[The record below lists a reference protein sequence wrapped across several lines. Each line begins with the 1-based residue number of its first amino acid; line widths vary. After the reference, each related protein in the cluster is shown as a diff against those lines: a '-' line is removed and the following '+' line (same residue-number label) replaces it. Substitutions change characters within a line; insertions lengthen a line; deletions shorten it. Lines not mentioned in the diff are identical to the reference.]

1 MTRSIIRTLAAPA
14 ALAVLLAGC
23 SAADDSPED
32 SPAAAT
38 ESQQEPS
45 DAGDDT
51 GDEADGED
59 PRTDDGQSEA
69 WPEIDDAEENG
80 YYSQGQYLGMNA
92 TGTGFIMD
100 VPAVGPED
108 IEAFREKV
116 GGDEIGYIKVE
127 IDNTDGTETA
137 GVTGAVLV
145 DTDGQEYFYEPAFS
159 VIGDWQDDVED
170 LSTDEYNAS
179 VDLYNAYLNDEARP
193 TAKKTAWLLGPV
205 VPEKMTYLELNSPE
219 QTMEPQPLT

>member
-1 MTRSIIRTLAAPA
+1 MTRSILRTLAAPA
-14 ALAVLLAGC
+14 ALALLLAGC
-23 SAADDSPED
+23 GAPDKTADDSPA
-32 SPAAAT
+32 PAT
-38 ESQQEPS
+38 EVQQEPS
-45 DAGDDT
+45 GSGSDAG
-51 GDEADGED
+51 GEADSDD

-69 WPEIDDAEENG
+69 WPDIDDAEELG
-80 YYSQGQYLGMNA
+80 YYPQGQYLSMNA
-92 TGTGFIMD
+92 FGTGFIMD

-170 LSTDEYNAS
+170 LSTDEYNES

>member
-14 ALAVLLAGC
+14 ALALLLTGC
-23 SAADDSPED
+23 GAADSPAED
-32 SPAAAT
+32 SPAAET
-38 ESQQEPS
+38 ETQQEPS
-45 DAGDDT
+45 DAGSD
-51 GDEADGED
+51 ADSED
-59 PRTDDGQSEA
+59 PRADDGQSEA
-69 WPEIDDAEENG
+69 WPELDDAEEQG

-100 VPAVGPED
+100 IPAEGPED
-108 IEAFREKV
+108 IEAFREQV

-145 DTDGQEYFYEPAFS
+145 DTDGEEYFYEPAFS

-179 VDLYNAYLNDEARP
+179 VDLYNEYLNDEARP
-193 TAKKTAWLLGPV
+193 TAKKTAWLLGPA
-205 VPEKMTYLELNSPE
+205 VPEQMSYIELNSPD
-219 QTMEPQPLT
+219 QTMEPLPLE